1 MRSNVIRPTREELEE
16 RRRVI
21 LERIG
26 LTAEELRARR
36 DAYDLAGDEFAT
48 VIELE
53 EIDFLLG
60 A

>member
-1 MRSNVIRPTREELEE
+1 MHSNVIQPSREELEE
-16 RRRVI
+16 RRRAI

-26 LTAEELRARR
+26 LTEDELRARR
-36 DAYDLAGDEFAT
+36 DLYDLAGNEFG
-48 VIELE
+48 VLMELE